1 MFCFCVCLTDLSR
14 SRIVEFR
21 SHFVGL
27 DIDGDGKGANILRRR
42 IKSDYFVY

>member
-1 MFCFCVCLTDLSR
+1 MFCFCVWLTDLSR

-27 DIDGDGKGANILRRR
+27 DRYGDGKGVNILRRR
-42 IKSDYFVY
+42 KKSDYFVY